1 MANRIY
7 ITHSDQVTLQE
18 AIETIQVGLANDLL
32 EPGVVVVR
40 PNGLVVY
47 YNDKTKNPS
56 FEVWR
61 RTRK

>member
-7 ITHSDQVTLQE
+7 ISHSDQVTLQE
-18 AIETIQVGLANDLL
+18 ALETIQVGLAHGLDR
-32 EPGVVVVR
+32 GVVVVR

-61 RTRK
+61 RTKK